1 MFSIFPT
8 ISILDT
14 LDRGGKDA
22 YSSSSMVQSIS
33 RVPDALFDKSPP
45 PPVFYAPPV
54 PAPVA
59 PAAIK
64 ASTISKLVAPVT
76 PVIKS
81 SRANNKSKSDSKQ
94 PDTKKGK
101 AGKLGK
107 TVLASKS
114 RSSSS
119 KAGLVFPA
127 GRLKRR
133 LRETIP
139 GIRVSKSTS
148 VYLAAVL

>member
-14 LDRGGKDA
+14 LDKSGKDA
-22 YSSSSMVQSIS
+22 YSNSSMVQALS

-45 PPVFYAPPV
+45 PVLSPIVPRAPTVVKTASLSKPVGPLAR
-54 PAPVA
+54 
-59 PAAIK
+59 
-64 ASTISKLVAPVT
+64 S
-76 PVIKS
+76 S
-81 SRANNKSKSDSKQ
+81 SRASHKSKSDPK
-94 PDTKKGK
+94 PDSGIKKGK

-107 TVLASKS
+107 AAIVSKS

-119 KAGLVFPA
+119 RAGLIFPV

-133 LRETIP
+133 LKETIP
-139 GIRVSKSTS
+139 GIRVSKNTS
-148 VYLAAVL
+148 VYLAAIL